1 MTDQH
6 PWTESGLLYGLDD
19 RLPLGRAV
27 LYGLQWLVVFL
38 PTLTMVSIL
47 AAEVLGLDPAARQA
61 FFQRLLLVTG
71 ATMAAQTLF
80 GHRLPLLDGPAMA
93 LIITLAAMAPAGLP
107 AIEGGMII
115 GGGLILLCG
124 AFGLMRFLA
133 GLFTDRVVGVI
144 LLLIGLTLLPYLLPL
159 LLGQDPGHPHGR
171 PLILALGLGL
181 ILVMALMFHFLKGL
195 LQSLSLFL
203 GVALGTVLFTLL
215 GLADFSPVKSAPWLS
230 LPQPALG
237 PRPDFNLPAA
247 LTFALAYLAVLVN
260 SLGSLY
266 SVEPIVGST
275 DTDRRLNRSLILT
288 GLSGLAAGAAGVV
301 GTVPYSA
308 SPGIITV
315 TRVGSR
321 YALTA
326 CGLLVLALALFGKLA
341 AVFTAIP
348 DAVVA
353 AALLT
358 AMAAQIGVSIEIIHR
373 GADRL
378 TSRDYLVV
386 GLPVLVGTLA
396 SLLPQAFLNQLPE
409 ALQPILGNGLVV
421 GLVLVLL
428 LEHVLMKER
437 KTGSGP

>member
-1 MTDQH
+1 MPDQ
-6 PWTESGLLYGLDD
+6 PPPDSGLLYGLDD

-71 ATMAAQTLF
+71 ATMAAQTLW

-115 GGGLILLCG
+115 GGVLILLCG
-124 AFGLMRFLA
+124 VLGLMRFLA

-159 LLGQDPGHPHGR
+159 LLGQGPAHPHGR

-203 GVALGTVLFTLL
+203 GVALGTILFTLL

-230 LPQPALG
+230 LPQPAFG

-341 AVFTAIP
+341 AVFTSIP

-358 AMAAQIGVSIEIIHR
+358 AMAAQIGVSVEIIHR
-373 GADRL
+373 GADKL

-396 SLLPQAFLNQLPE
+396 GLLPQAFLNQLPD

-428 LEHVLMKER
+428 LEHVLMKE
-437 KTGSGP
+437 KKK